1 MKFNVQSK
9 ALYAKASAVSKVI
22 NTKNTM
28 PILNNFLVELR
39 DGQLILTAS
48 DLENTLTDSLPV
60 FEAEGEGRFCVDGR
74 RLTDLLKS
82 MPDIGITFCI
92 NEESLA
98 IEVTYN
104 GDKGK
109 FDFVGVNAAEYP
121 TIDDDIDAD
130 AIQFEVNSNVV
141 LGGIDNTLFAVGSDQ
156 LRPQMTGIYFD
167 VKADNIT
174 FVATDARKL
183 VKYVERNVEPGV
195 VGSCIVPVKPASVF
209 KSVAER
215 DTTMSVTIDSRHAIF
230 KTETMTFICRLLR
243 GIYPDYERVIP
254 KNNPYTM
261 TVDRETFL
269 AAMRR
274 VSVFGDQGQN
284 TAKLKIE
291 STEVTVKA
299 VDINYCTRGVETMS
313 CDFNH
318 SELVIGFNV
327 TYLMEIFSTI
337 TTEEI
342 TVTLSDPS
350 RPGVFRPSEDK
361 AGTEL
366 LIILLPISINEF

>member
-28 PILNNFLVELR
+28 PILNNFLMELR

-48 DLENTLTDSLPV
+48 DLENTLTGSLPV
-60 FEAEGEGRFCVDGR
+60 LEVEGEGRFCVDGR

-82 MPDIGITFCI
+82 MPDIGITFAI
-92 NEESLA
+92 DDETLA

-109 FDFVGVNAAEYP
+109 FDFVGANADEYP
-121 TIDDDIDAD
+121 EIEKDLEVDALSFQTTAN
-130 AIQFEVNSNVV
+130 AILN
-141 LGGIDNTLFAVGSDQ
+141 GIDNTLFAVGTDQ
-156 LRPQMTGIYFD
+156 LRPQMMGIYLD
-167 VKADNIT
+167 IKDSELT

-183 VKYVERNVEPGV
+183 VKYVDRNVAPGV
-195 VGSCIVPVKPASVF
+195 SGSCIIPVKPATVL
-209 KSVAER
+209 KNVADREQEM
-215 DTTMSVTIDSRHAIF
+215 TVTIDSKHASF
-230 KTETMTFICRLLR
+230 KTEDMEFTCRLLR
-243 GIYPDYERVIP
+243 GNFPDYERVIP
-254 KNNPYTM
+254 KNNPYTL

-269 AAMRR
+269 AGLRR

-284 TAKLKIE
+284 TAKVRI
-291 STEVTVKA
+291 TPDEVTIKA
-299 VDINYCTRGVETMS
+299 VDLNYCTRGVESMS

-327 TYLMEIFSTI
+327 TFLMEIFSTI
-337 TTEEI
+337 TTAEV

-361 AGTEL
+361 EGTEL
-366 LIILLPISINEF
+366 LILLLPISISEF